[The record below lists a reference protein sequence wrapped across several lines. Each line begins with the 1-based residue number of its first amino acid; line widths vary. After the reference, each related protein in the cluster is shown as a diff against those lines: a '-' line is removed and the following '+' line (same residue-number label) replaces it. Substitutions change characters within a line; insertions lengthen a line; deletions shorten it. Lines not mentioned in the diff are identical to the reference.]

1 MTPGE
6 SSFPKFQPL
15 LRARGVGFSGGDE
28 VIQRIRE
35 SSPRLK
41 ARVAG
46 IFYLLA
52 VLSAVFAEV
61 FVRGRLLYEAG
72 LIPVVSFAIVTL
84 LLYQFLKPVNR
95 SLAWLAA
102 FFNFV
107 GLTLE
112 ALEFHLRGANIALIF
127 HGLYCLLIGFLVFRS
142 AFLPR
147 ILGVLMAMGGL
158 AWLTDLSIPLTRHL
172 APYNV
177 IAGFT
182 GEGMLML
189 WLLLIGLNGQR
200 WNMQAGAEAERVS
213 LRAYRN

>member
-1 MTPGE
+1 M
-6 SSFPKFQPL
+6 
-15 LRARGVGFSGGDE
+15 
-28 VIQRIRE
+28 IQRIRE

-46 IFYLLA
+46 VFYLLA
-52 VLSAVFAEV
+52 VLSAVFTEA
-61 FVRGRLLYEAG
+61 FVRGRLLYAAG

-84 LLYQFLKPVNR
+84 LLYQFLKPVKR

-102 FFNFV
+102 FFNLV

-127 HGLYCLLIGFLVFRS
+127 HGLYCLLIGFLIFRS
-142 AFLPR
+142 TFLPR
-147 ILGVLMAMGGL
+147 ILGVLMAM
-158 AWLTDLSIPLTRHL
+158 LTDLSIPLTDHL

-182 GEGMLML
+182 GEGILML
-189 WLLLIGLNGQR
+189 WLLVIGLNVQR
-200 WNMQAGAEAERVS
+200 WKQQSNTLRMSAGPPE
-213 LRAYRN
+213 

>member
-1 MTPGE
+1 M
-6 SSFPKFQPL
+6 L
-15 LRARGVGFSGGDE
+15 
-28 VIQRIRE
+28 QRIRE

-46 IFYLLA
+46 VFYLLA
-52 VLSAVFAEV
+52 VLSAVFAEA
-61 FVRGRLLYEAG
+61 FVRGRLLYAAG
-72 LIPVVSFAIVTL
+72 LIPVMSFAIVTL
-84 LLYQFLKPVNR
+84 LLYQVVKPVNR

-102 FFNFV
+102 FFNLV

-142 AFLPR
+142 TFLPR
-147 ILGVLMAMGGL
+147 ILGLLMAMGGM
-158 AWLTDLSIPLTRHL
+158 AWLTDLSIPLTNHL

-189 WLLLIGLNGQR
+189 WLLVIGLNGER
-200 WNMQAGAEAERVS
+200 WSVQAGRRGGTHVTLS
-213 LRAYRN
+213 P

>member
-1 MTPGE
+1 M
-6 SSFPKFQPL
+6 
-15 LRARGVGFSGGDE
+15 
-28 VIQRIRE
+28 IQRIRE

-46 IFYLLA
+46 VFYLLA
-52 VLSAVFAEV
+52 VLSAVFTEA
-61 FVRGRLLYEAG
+61 FVRGRLLYAAG

-84 LLYQFLKPVNR
+84 LLYQFLKPVKR

-102 FFNFV
+102 FFNLV

-127 HGLYCLLIGFLVFRS
+127 HGLYCLLIGFLIFRS
-142 AFLPR
+142 TFLPR

-158 AWLTDLSIPLTRHL
+158 AWLTDLSIPLTDHL
-172 APYNV
+172 APYNL

-182 GEGMLML
+182 GEGILML
-189 WLLLIGLNGQR
+189 WLLVIGLNVQR
-200 WNMQAGAEAERVS
+200 WKQQSNTLRMSAGPPE
-213 LRAYRN
+213 